1 MRLQLSSGLLAVAV
15 ALAGGAADAEPAGEA
30 TLRIYV
36 DDDDI
41 TVISPSVHAAA
52 EAGGVSLAADATA
65 DVVSGASID
74 VITSASPRPI
84 DERRLELGVRAA
96 RPLPSVGEVAA
107 TVRGTHEND
116 HDGIHGG
123 VTLRRELLGHRLTA
137 EARYLGGAEALGS
150 ATDATFRRTRTRHQ
164 AALGATLVLGPRT
177 VLSGVV
183 EWTRIA
189 GYQASPYRRV
199 AVVMPDWPTPM
210 WLDEQ
215 VPERRHTL
223 AAEARWRRALGDA
236 WFASLAYGAH
246 RDTWSMTAHTASAE
260 VRHQPGERLLLGGA
274 VRGYLQDGADFY
286 RDRIEGEA
294 PAWRTRDR
302 TLGPM
307 RTLFASLTA
316 DAVLVPGQP
325 WHAVVSGGVL
335 ASWFPDFALQSERRA
350 LLVTLSLSRTAGGP
364 E

>member
-1 MRLQLSSGLLAVAV
+1 MRLQLIAGLLA
-15 ALAGGAADAEPAGEA
+15 LASAAAADPAGEA
-30 TLRIYV
+30 TVRIYA

-41 TVISPSVHAAA
+41 TVISPSVRAAT

-84 DERRLELGVRAA
+84 DERRLELGLRAA
-96 RPLPSVGEVAA
+96 RPLPRVGELAV
-107 TVRGTHEND
+107 TVRGTHEQD
-116 HDGIHGG
+116 HDGAHGG
-123 VTLRRELLGHRLTA
+123 VALRRELLDRRVTA
-137 EARYLGGAEALGS
+137 EARYLGGAEVLGS
-150 ATDATFRRTRTRHQ
+150 AIDATFRRTRTRHQ
-164 AALGATLVLGPRT
+164 AAVGAALMLGPRT
-177 VLSGVV
+177 VISGVV

-199 AVVMPDWPTPM
+199 AVVLPDWPSPM
-210 WLDEQ
+210 WLDER
-215 VPERRHTL
+215 VPGLRHAL

-260 VRHQPGERLLLGGA
+260 VRHQPGERVLLGGT
-274 VRGYLQDGADFY
+274 VRGYVQGGADFY
-286 RDRIEGEA
+286 RDRLEGEA
-294 PAWRTRDR
+294 PTWRTRDR

-307 RTLFASLTA
+307 RTLFVSLTA

-350 LLVTLSLSRTAGGP
+350 LLLTLSLSRTAGGP